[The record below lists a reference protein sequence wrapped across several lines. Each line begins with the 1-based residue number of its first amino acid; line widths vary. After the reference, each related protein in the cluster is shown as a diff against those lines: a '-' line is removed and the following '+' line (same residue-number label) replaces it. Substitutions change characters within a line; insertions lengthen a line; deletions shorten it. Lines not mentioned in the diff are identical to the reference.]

1 MKAKFRLIPIAGAA
15 ALAMTLGACSDV
27 PLYSQ
32 EIGSP
37 PTAVSTTGY
46 PATYPSTYPGG
57 VAAAPAAAVE
67 YGRVTN
73 VSLVSGSPV
82 ASATPGRTAAGT
94 AIGAIVGGL
103 LGNQIGGG
111 SGRTA
116 ATVLGAVGGGLAGN
130 RIAQNTAPGGTYAGA
145 TGPVYRVE
153 VQTDQGIMR
162 TYDVSATGDLRIGDR
177 VRIENGVIYLA

>member
-1 MKAKFRLIPIAGAA
+1 MKTKFQLIPIAGAA

-27 PLYSQ
+27 PLYGQ
-32 EIGSP
+32 EGGYP
-37 PTAVSTTGY
+37 PTAAATT
-46 PATYPSTYPGG
+46 AYPSTYPGG
-57 VAAAPAAAVE
+57 VAAAPVAAVE

-103 LGNQIGGG
+103 IGHQIGGG
-111 SGRTA
+111 SGRAA
-116 ATVLGAVGGGLAGN
+116 ATVLGAVGGGIAGN
-130 RIAQNTAPGGTYAGA
+130 RIAQNSAPNTYA
-145 TGPVYRVE
+145 TTNPVYRVE
-153 VQTDQGIMR
+153 VQTDQGAIR
-162 TYDVSATGDLRIGDR
+162 TYDVSATGDLRVGDR